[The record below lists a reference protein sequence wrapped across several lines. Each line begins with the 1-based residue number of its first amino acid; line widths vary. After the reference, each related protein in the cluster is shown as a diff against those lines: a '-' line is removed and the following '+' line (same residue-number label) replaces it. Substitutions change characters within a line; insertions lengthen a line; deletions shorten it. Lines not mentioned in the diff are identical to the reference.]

1 MLEVVGRSTQKRRN
15 RHGMGEASPGFHH
28 GIVLDL
34 EALHQQL
41 PITDENRVDIANGA
55 KHHFSIDAQ
64 VVDRIDGLVVE
75 VRFLSCILSIDGTLA
90 SIIRS
95 RKQNDHL
102 Y

>member
-1 MLEVVGRSTQKRRN
+1 
-15 RHGMGEASPGFHH
+15 MGEASPGFHH

-90 SIIRS
+90 TIIRS